1 PIEAGA
7 LAAVFG
13 PTRTADRPLLLGSS
27 KSNIGH
33 AQAAA
38 GVAGVIKMIL
48 ALQHD
53 TLPKTLH
60 ADRPS
65 PHIEWEGS
73 GLELLQE
80 ARPWEHGERLRR
92 AGISSFGL
100 SGTNAHVIL
109 EEAPA
114 VEAAETEGT
123 DTPHL
128 PVPILLSGRDEA
140 ALRAQAQ
147 RWADWLETQST
158 VSLTD
163 VAATA
168 ALHRTHFDTRAAV

>member
-1 PIEAGA
+1 TAARLSPDDIDAIEAHGTGTSLGDPIEAGA

-38 GVAGVIKMIL
+38 GAIGVIKTVL

-60 ADRPS
+60 ADEPS

-80 ARPWEHGERLRR
+80 ARPWERGERTRR

-114 VEAAETEGT
+114 VEAAEAAEA
-123 DTPHL
+123 PEL
-128 PVPILLSGRDEA
+128 PVPIVVSGRSEA
-140 ALRAQAQ
+140 ALREQAG
-147 RWADWLETQST
+147 RWA
-158 VSLTD
+158 
-163 VAATA
+163 
-168 ALHRTHFDTRAAV
+168 

>member
-1 PIEAGA
+1 
-7 LAAVFG
+7 
-13 PTRTADRPLLLGSS
+13 
-27 KSNIGH
+27 SNIGH
-33 AQAAA
+33 SQAAA

-48 ALQHD
+48 ALQHE

-73 GLELLQE
+73 GLELLRE
-80 ARPWEHGERLRR
+80 AQPWERGQRTRR

-123 DTPHL
+123 DT
-128 PVPILLSGRDEA
+128 
-140 ALRAQAQ
+140 
-147 RWADWLETQST
+147 
-158 VSLTD
+158 
-163 VAATA
+163 
-168 ALHRTHFDTRAAV
+168 